1 MAFRVRDPDVVLS
14 PFTGM
19 TRRHW
24 VDAATFLLEGV
35 FRNVKAFDDP
45 IVLPRQHAI
54 TYPQPN
60 DPEWKFKAQE
70 FEGLARTFMLAA
82 PLIAEN
88 PELAV
93 AGYKL
98 RDYYANQLVLATDPK
113 SPRYLLKLSEIFARH
128 GVQQY
133 QHTVEGGALAIG
145 LNYTRGAIWDRFTDA
160 QRDQVA
166 GVLSDYAHN
175 RTIGHNWRYF
185 NVLMLSFLRNA
196 GYPADRTAIRDH
208 IQNLLAYYVG
218 DGWYRDDETFDYY
231 NPWGFH
237 FYGPIWCSWYGYRH
251 EPEAA
256 ARIEEWNA
264 EFIRTYP
271 RFFSRMAHQLMWGRS
286 IIYRCAASAAFGASF
301 MLERTAA
308 DPGWCRRVA
317 SGNLLQFLG
326 REDVF
331 LNGVPCLGYFGPFAP
346 LVQFY
351 SCAASPFWISK
362 AFLALTLPAASPF
375 WTARESEGPWTRM
388 GEKTQ
393 QVFLKGPGILVA
405 NHGSTGTTEI
415 VTAKAPKRDPFYAQ
429 LAYNT
434 HFVWEDE
441 AAEGATAMTYSIRE
455 SETDHPFRS
464 PLKVGFQR
472 FEKGVLYRQANTKPS
487 GLGDPNKGGVNKGP
501 EKIDLADIVV
511 PGGVVRVDRVRLPYK
526 NELHLAHY
534 GLPHLP
540 GAEPVVATRKVGR
553 CAAITC
559 TAGRRSVALVAVRG
573 WDGVAAMPHKGRHPE
588 AETSTVVYAHRTRR
602 VDYGGMEVLV
612 TVLLHRV
619 DGREWTNRELNVV
632 RSSKPV
638 AWTRT
643 GSPCGLE
650 LTLTNGATY
659 TIDFGFIEAEV
670 VY

>member
-1 MAFRVRDPDVVLS
+1 MAFVVQDPDTGLS
-14 PFTGM
+14 PLTGM
-19 TRRHW
+19 TRKHW
-24 VDAATFLLEGV
+24 VDAARFLLDGV
-35 FRNVKAFDDP
+35 FRNVKSVDDP

-82 PLIAEN
+82 PLLKEN
-88 PELAV
+88 PDLTV
-93 AGYKL
+93 AGIRL

-113 SPRYLLKLSEIFARH
+113 SPRYLLTLSEIFAKH

-145 LNYTRGAIWDRFTDA
+145 INYSKSCIWDRLTQP
-160 QRDQVA
+160 QRDQIA
-166 GVLSDYAHN
+166 GVLSDYGHN

-185 NVLMLSFLRNA
+185 NVLMLSFLHNE
-196 GYPADRTAIRDH
+196 GFKADRTAIRDH
-208 IQNLLAYYVG
+208 IQNLLACYVG

-237 FYGPIWCSWYGYRH
+237 FYGPIWCSWYGYKN

-256 ARIEEWNA
+256 ALIEKWNA
-264 EFIRTYP
+264 LFMRSYP
-271 RFFSRMAHQLMWGRS
+271 RFFSRDAKQFMWGRS

-301 MLERTAA
+301 LLRRTAA

-317 SGNLLQFLG
+317 SGNIMQFLG

-362 AFLALTLPAASPF
+362 AFLPLALPADSPF
-375 WTARESEGPWTRM
+375 WTARENNGIWERAGAETD
-388 GEKTQ
+388 TC
-393 QVFLKGPGILVA
+393 FLEGPGILVA

-415 VTAKAPKRDPFYAQ
+415 LTAKAPKRDPFYAQ

-434 HFVWEDE
+434 DFPWEDE
-441 AAEGATAMTYSIRE
+441 SNDGPTAMTYSLRE
-455 SETDHPFRS
+455 SGTDHPFRA
-464 PLKVGFQR
+464 PLKLGYQR
-472 FEKGVLYRQANTKPS
+472 LSKGVLYRQFNTKPS

-511 PGGVVRVDRVRLPYK
+511 PGGVVRVDRVRVPYK
-526 NELHLAHY
+526 TELTLAHY
-534 GLPHLP
+534 GLPHAG
-540 GAEPVVATRKVGR
+540 GAAAAVETLNVGR
-553 CAAITC
+553 RKAIVC
-559 TAGRRSVALVAVRG
+559 TSGNRSVAVVPVVG
-573 WDGVAAMPHKGRHPE
+573 WSGVASAEHTGKNPE
-588 AETSTVVYAHRTRR
+588 AEKSTVIYAHRTRR

-612 TVLLHRV
+612 AVMLHRT
-619 DGREWTNRELNVV
+619 DG
-632 RSSKPV
+632 K
-638 AWTRT
+638 AWTAEELDIVKACKVIPWT
-643 GSPCGLE
+643 KSGSPCGAEVE
-650 LTLTNGATY
+650 LRSGK
-659 TIDFGFIEAEV
+659 IFEVDFGQIEGSV